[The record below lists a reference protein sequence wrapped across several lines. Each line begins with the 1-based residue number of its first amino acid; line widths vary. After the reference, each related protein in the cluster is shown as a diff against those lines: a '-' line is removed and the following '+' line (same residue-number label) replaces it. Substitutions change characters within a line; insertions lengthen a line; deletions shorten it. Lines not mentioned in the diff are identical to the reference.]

1 MSKVVNKVID
11 ILLKCAKFCVVQII
25 LSCFKFHQVMVDT
38 VIKELQILLLTPM
51 LATATEKWKSL
62 NVKFSVKFWYSD
74 RVFYVTVANVDTGSL
89 KYNLIP

>member
-1 MSKVVNKVID
+1 MSKMVNKVID

-38 VIKELQILLLTPM
+38 FIKELQILLLTPM

-62 NVKFSVKFWYSD
+62 NVKNSFKMAPTLYQK
-74 RVFYVTVANVDTGSL
+74 SL
-89 KYNLIP
+89 KKCFCEKDQNVV